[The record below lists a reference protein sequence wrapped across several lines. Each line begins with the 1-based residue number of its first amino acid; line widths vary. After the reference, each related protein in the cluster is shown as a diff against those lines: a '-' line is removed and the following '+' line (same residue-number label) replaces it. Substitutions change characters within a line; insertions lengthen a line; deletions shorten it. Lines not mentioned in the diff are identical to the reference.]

1 MGTREQRQ
9 KKKNEKWGKGQR
21 EPRDKKTMTKQGK
34 IHKKTQNTKLDSST
48 EKNDTTEKGSF
59 TPQF

>member
-1 MGTREQRQ
+1 
-9 KKKNEKWGKGQR
+9 
-21 EPRDKKTMTKQGK
+21 MTKQGK

-48 EKNDTTEKGSF
+48 ETNDTTEKGSF